1 MNDAIVTKIHWSF
14 WAIGA
19 FALVWN
25 GLGAA
30 NYFAQMNPDIL
41 ATYRESERAIVEGR
55 PAWATAGFAIAV
67 FGGVL
72 GSALLLLRKSLAIQ
86 VFVAS
91 LFGVIVT
98 MLHTLGSGI
107 NFGPAEIAGIILM
120 PLGVASYL
128 VWYARHAANKG
139 WTS

>member
-1 MNDAIVTKIHWSF
+1 MSDAIATKIHWSF

-30 NYFAQMNPDIL
+30 NFFAQMSPDIL
-41 ATYRESERAIVEGR
+41 ATYRESERAIVESR
-55 PAWATAGFAIAV
+55 PAWATAAFAIAV
-67 FGGVL
+67 FGGAL
-72 GSALLLLRKSLAIQ
+72 ASALLLLRKSLALQ

-107 NFGPAEIAGIILM
+107 DFGPAEIIGIILM
-120 PLGVASYL
+120 PLAVAL
-128 VWYARHAANKG
+128 FLIWYARHAANKG
-139 WTS
+139 WTT

>member
-1 MNDAIVTKIHWSF
+1 MSDAIVVKIHWSF

-41 ATYRESERAIVEGR
+41 ATYRESERVIIEGR

-72 GSALLLLRKSLAIQ
+72 GSALLLLRRSLAWQ

-91 LFGVIVT
+91 LLGVIVT

-107 NFGPAEIAGIILM
+107 NFGAAEIAGIILM
-120 PLGVASYL
+120 PLAVAVFL
-128 VWYARHAANKG
+128 IWYSRHATNKG
-139 WTS
+139 WIS